1 MKVFLDTNA
10 FYKNWYV
17 DNVNF
22 KLLFYFLNNLDHEL
36 LLSNLVIQ
44 ETNNIRQREVREVQS
59 ELAKILKKGNQL
71 NGNNL
76 DFEVGNLGFQSYDL
90 VDVLKDRVEWITRIE
105 YERIPHGVV
114 VQRAIEATKP
124 FTNEEKG
131 YRDTLI
137 WLSFLEHLSSNSIEG
152 EVAFITNNKSD
163 FYQIKDK
170 NISFNDDLLKDIRER
185 NIKAKIKP
193 YLNIY
198 DFIKENV
205 DKINHSFDQHK
216 LLDNLESFLISET
229 ENLINSMSNNEL
241 SELLETKLFSEKLT
255 PVLDINSDIFEG
267 LEHTEIKSI
276 KGLPEDS
283 VYIESEFEMRRVD
296 LIISIDTTEF
306 RQYADEIEAIHSLY
320 NIEHEDSHVKLSFI
334 LRAYIGGSFEYDTR
348 NEVASNLSID
358 FIYNKIRRTPHH

>member
-1 MKVFLDTNA
+1 MKVFLDTNV
-10 FYKNWYV
+10 FYKHWFAN
-17 DNVNF
+17 NAHF

-44 ETNNIRQREVREVQS
+44 ETNNIRQREVREIHS
-59 ELAKILKKGNQL
+59 ELTRTLKKGNQL
-71 NGNNL
+71 NRNNL
-76 DFEVGNLGFQSYDL
+76 NLDMENLGFQSYDL

-105 YERIPHGVV
+105 YDRIPHSVV
-114 VQRAIEATKP
+114 VQRAIESIKP

-137 WLSFLEHLSSNSIEG
+137 WLSFLDHLSSNGIEG

-170 NISFNDDLLKDIRER
+170 TISFNDELLKDISER
-185 NIKAKIKP
+185 NIKAEIKP

-198 DFIKENV
+198 DFVKENV

-216 LLDNLESFLISET
+216 LLDDLESFLISET
-229 ENLINSMSNNEL
+229 ENLINAMNNNEL

-276 KGLPEDS
+276 KGLPEES
-283 VYIESEFEMRRVD
+283 VYIESEFEMRRID

-306 RQYADEIEAIHSLY
+306 KQYADEIEAIHSLY
-320 NIEHEDSHVKLSFI
+320 NIEHEDSHVNLSFI
-334 LRAYIGGSFEYDTR
+334 VRAYIGGSFEYDTR
-348 NEVASNLSID
+348 NEVASNLSMD
-358 FIYNKIRRTPHH
+358 FIYNKLRRTQSH